1 MIVLNY
7 FPVLGRYLS
16 MDFSFC
22 VLRATG
28 PALSE
33 ETREALI
40 ETARQIFQDAGGQSL
55 SRSKTCTFK
64 TSNAEGEIT
73 TRLTPLGLGT
83 FWGVVFSAEIET
95 DLGTNKI
102 RYIVG
107 LEMLEHRGGVRY
119 EWLPVEEPESH
130 PRNNAMFN

>member
-1 MIVLNY
+1 MN
-7 FPVLGRYLS
+7 
-16 MDFSFC
+16 FSFC

-40 ETARQIFQDAGGQSL
+40 ETARKIYQDSGGQPL
-55 SRSKTCTFK
+55 SRSTTCKFK
-64 TSNAEGEIT
+64 TDRAEGEIV

-95 DLGTNKI
+95 DLGVNKI
-102 RYIVG
+102 RFIVG
-107 LEMLEHRGGVRY
+107 LEALEHRGEICY
-119 EWLPVEEPESH
+119 EWLPVEEPEPH